1 MIEHAVFEL
10 QVQDLADHAGDGD
23 CCLSVRRFQDAPSG
37 GDQRGHFRCYAT
49 DRFGSSRPKAS
60 NGRVGLLALPALY
73 PRFILCNLADG
84 RVCPWPPTAHRPRPP
99 DHISRIVQGPIKLNH
114 AFILGLP
121 VVLFLIGPLVLIH
134 DVQSFRSEG
143 LHPNRTVARWVIPAL
158 VWLGA
163 FGIVWFR
170 LFGVAEILDWYWD

>member
-1 MIEHAVFEL
+1 MRFLNSKYKIWQIMLATAIVACLFAAFRMPRAAEISGAIFAVTL
-10 QVQDLADHAGDGD
+10 PIVLA
-23 CCLSVRRFQDAPSG
+23 RR
-37 GDQRGHFRCYAT
+37 
-49 DRFGSSRPKAS
+49 
-60 NGRVGLLALPALY
+60 GRKLRTAAWVCSLY
-73 PRFILCNLADG
+73 PLYILGSFYAIWL
-84 RVCPWPPTAHRPRPP
+84 TAGFVLGHRPRIGLDHS